1 MELRYIPFTQQ
12 AYCCVPA
19 CFQMI
24 MYKHAIPLLAQEE
37 IAYELG
43 LTVPDKDAH
52 LFAKVRTG
60 KKPPAGWGTQINKPE
75 FSVNKVFAALGIP
88 ISMERLSTKDFKS
101 PNELGRL
108 LHRIQSRDGD
118 ALLCFDYGK
127 LWGLDYKGG
136 HVCVFNSV
144 NGAEVTIVDPER
156 NVPKLR
162 TTTLDRLH
170 EAMDFH
176 GDHNST
182 GVWSLNL
189 N

>member
-182 GVWSLNL
+182 GVWLLNL